1 MRDVA
6 LEIVDII
13 VHRAVILERDSRTV
27 GIVIERHD
35 STTGFLCQ
43 NGASVQEKLGFR
55 SAYGLCSS
63 DSVRIVGI
71 VRDRRTAVIRHQP
84 SAEPGKALAVV
95 GQRIADLHHS
105 MINFDN

>member
-13 VHRAVILERDSRTV
+13 VHRAVILERDSRAI

-43 NGASVQEKLGFR
+43 NGAAVQEKLGFR

-71 VRDRRTAVIRHQP
+71 VRNCRTAVIRHQP
-84 SAEPGKALAVV
+84 SAEP
-95 GQRIADLHHS
+95 
-105 MINFDN
+105 